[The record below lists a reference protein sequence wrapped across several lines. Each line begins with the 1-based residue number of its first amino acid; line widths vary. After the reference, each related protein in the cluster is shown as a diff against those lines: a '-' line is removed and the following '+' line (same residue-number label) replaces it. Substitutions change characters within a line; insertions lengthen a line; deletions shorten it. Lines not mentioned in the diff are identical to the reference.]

1 MSLLTM
7 AKSLAYA
14 MPPGVQLGLKNSVRS
29 YQILR
34 GKFRSPEP
42 EWDRLAEWI
51 KPGDTVLD
59 IGANA
64 GHYTLRMSELVGP
77 NGLVIAFEP
86 IAETFRELSYDCGQA
101 RYKNIALVNAA
112 VSDRPGRVRMT
123 VPTRD
128 SYRASVTDSG
138 DAVLAITI
146 DAMKLPKVDLIKID
160 VEGHELQAL
169 LGARELLERD
179 KPLLVVE
186 ENDRRDTRVGTFLSE
201 FGYRPQVAD
210 RSPNTVYSA

>member
-1 MSLLTM
+1 MSLLTV

-14 MPPGVQLGLKNSVRS
+14 MPPGVQLGLKNSLRS

-86 IAETFRELSYDCGQA
+86 IAETFRELACDCGKA
-101 RYKNIALVNAA
+101 RYANIALVNAA
-112 VSDRPGRVRMT
+112 VSDRPGRVCMT

-128 SYRASVTDSG
+128 SYRASITDSG
-138 DAVLAITI
+138 ISVLAVAL

-160 VEGHELQAL
+160 VEGHELPAL
-169 LGARELLERD
+169 LGARELLARE
-179 KPLLVVE
+179 KPRLIVE
-186 ENDRRDTRVGTFLSE
+186 ENDRSDSRVRTYLRDL
-201 FGYRPQVAD
+201 GYRDQVAPH
-210 RSPNTVYSA
+210 SPNTVYS